1 MLKRYVPPTKYGIT
15 STKYS
20 FSERNLSW
28 KNHPQIEHYIW
39 ILNSKKTSFSLLKD
53 CIDGVMVSTLSGI
66 DLGFKPRSCQSKDY
80 KIGICRFFTW
90 NKHH

>member
-1 MLKRYVPPTKYGIT
+1 MFHPPNMVLPVQSIVLVREICLENTP
-15 STKYS
+15 
-20 FSERNLSW
+20 
-28 KNHPQIEHYIW
+28 PQIEHYIW

-80 KIGICRFFTW
+80 KIGICRFFT
-90 NKHH
+90 